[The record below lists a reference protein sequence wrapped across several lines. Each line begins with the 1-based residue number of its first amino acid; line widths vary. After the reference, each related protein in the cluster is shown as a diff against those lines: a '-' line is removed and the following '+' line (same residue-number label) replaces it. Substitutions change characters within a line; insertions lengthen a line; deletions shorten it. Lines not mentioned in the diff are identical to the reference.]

1 MLTMPGYQISQ
12 KCSSDRTALQ
22 QDWLDSHR
30 KAPVSRTPGRTCLPG
45 HILTRTRS
53 PLLSAQSLGLSGAAA
68 YK

>member
-22 QDWLDSHR
+22 QGWLHSHR
-30 KAPVSRTPGRTCLPG
+30 KAPVSRTPGRTSPPA
-45 HILTRTRS
+45 HTSRRTRS
-53 PLLSAQSLGLSGAAA
+53 PRSAPLSLALSGTAA